1 MKKKL
6 ILGGL
11 ITLLT
16 VSLIPFINLFFKE
29 QEKKEIENN
38 VKEVVQE
45 KESKKEGKKQ
55 ESSTLSFAELK
66 QMNSDLV
73 AIMYILTRIFIYQ
86 SYKLRIMSI
95 I

>member
-38 VKEVVQE
+38 VKEVVQR
-45 KESKKEGKKQ
+45 SEG
-55 ESSTLSFAELK
+55 
-66 QMNSDLV
+66 V
-73 AIMYILTRIFIYQ
+73 V
-86 SYKLRIMSI
+86 
-95 I
+95 

>member
-45 KESKKEGKKQ
+45 KESKKGRKETRKQ
-55 ESSTLSFAELK
+55 YLEFCRT
-66 QMNSDLV
+66 
-73 AIMYILTRIFIYQ
+73 
-86 SYKLRIMSI
+86 
-95 I
+95 

>member
-45 KESKKEGKKQ
+45 KNQKGRKETRKQ
-55 ESSTLSFAELK
+55 YLEFCRT
-66 QMNSDLV
+66 
-73 AIMYILTRIFIYQ
+73 
-86 SYKLRIMSI
+86 
-95 I
+95 

>member
-38 VKEVVQE
+38 VSHYLE
-45 KESKKEGKKQ
+45 
-55 ESSTLSFAELK
+55 A
-66 QMNSDLV
+66 
-73 AIMYILTRIFIYQ
+73 R
-86 SYKLRIMSI
+86 
-95 I
+95 

>member
-45 KESKKEGKKQ
+45 KELKRKERNKK
-55 ESSTLSFAELK
+55 A
-66 QMNSDLV
+66 V
-73 AIMYILTRIFIYQ
+73 P
-86 SYKLRIMSI
+86 
-95 I
+95 

>member
-38 VKEVVQE
+38 VKEVVE
-45 KESKKEGKKQ
+45 AKESKKEEGKK
-55 ESSTLSFAELK
+55 E
-66 QMNSDLV
+66 M
-73 AIMYILTRIFIYQ
+73 
-86 SYKLRIMSI
+86 
-95 I
+95 

>member
-16 VSLIPFINLFFKE
+16 VSLIPFVNLFFKE

-38 VKEVVQE
+38 VKEVVE
-45 KESKKEGKKQ
+45 AKESKKEEGKK
-55 ESSTLSFAELK
+55 EKGGNYNCMHMCCADSGYSCNTYC
-66 QMNSDLV
+66 V
-73 AIMYILTRIFIYQ
+73 
-86 SYKLRIMSI
+86 
-95 I
+95 

>member
-73 AIMYILTRIFIYQ
+73 AIMYIPNTEYLFTNQ
-86 SYKLRIMSI
+86 YKLR
-95 I
+95 